1 MLKKNSK
8 LVFNIFVLL
17 LFGAAA
23 VFYWS
28 ILATLLAGIIFAFI
42 LNPAVSYIES
52 FGIRRVIA
60 ISIIY
65 LFIGSSI
72 FITMIFVIPRVISQ
86 GESILS
92 FLGRSEVVQ
101 QAMTPTSKIAKEGE
115 EGKVNPV
122 VNVYLTYDKK
132 QQKFVTDGS
141 KNTPNKPIKKAVV
154 PPEPSATNI
163 TQTTDSDTLANDPL
177 EMLLEIPILSQIID
191 YINYIDSKI
200 TFISIADETTKLI
213 GMLKEEI
220 FKVPMIIIANVKK
233 IASTFTFVFMIPLIS
248 FFILKDKN
256 LISKMFN
263 RFIPNRFFELYI
275 TTTHKISELV
285 SSFLRALV
293 IELVIVAVLTA
304 IVLFAIR
311 VNYAILIGILAG
323 FTNMIPY
330 FGPFFGVVFAISSI
344 ILTGQD
350 PSMIIYVIFGMWG
363 VQIIDNNIVY
373 PLVIGKSTNIHP
385 LYVFLTV
392 VAGGTMF
399 GVLGMI
405 ISVPVVFIVTEIS
418 KETYSSLKKYDII

>member
-1 MLKKNSK
+1 MLKKNNR
-8 LVFNIFVLL
+8 LIFNIFVLL
-17 LFGAAA
+17 LFGVAAL
-23 VFYWS
+23 FYWS

-42 LNPAVSYIES
+42 LNPAVSYLES
-52 FGIRRVIA
+52 FGIKRFLA

-65 LFIGSSI
+65 LFIGLSI

-92 FLGRSEVVQ
+92 FIGRSEVVQ
-101 QAMTPTSKIAKEGE
+101 QAMTTIPKVAKESE
-115 EGKVNPV
+115 ENTANPT
-122 VNVYLTYDKK
+122 VNVYLTYDEK
-132 QQKFVTDGS
+132 QQKFIADNSQDTLIKPVS
-141 KNTPNKPIKKAVV
+141 KAEVA
-154 PPEPSATNI
+154 PEPPATNI
-163 TQTTDSDTLANDPL
+163 TQTTESDTLTNDPL
-177 EMLLEIPILSQIID
+177 EMLLEVPILSQIID
-191 YINYIDSKI
+191 YISYIDNKI
-200 TFISIADETTKLI
+200 TFISIADEAAKLI
-213 GMLKEEI
+213 NMLKEEI
-220 FKVPMIIIANVKK
+220 FKVPMIIISNVKK
-233 IASTFTFVFMIPLIS
+233 IASTFAFVFMIPLIS

-304 IVLFAIR
+304 IVLFVIR

-350 PSMIIYVIFGMWG
+350 PSMILYVIFGMWG

-405 ISVPVVFIVTEIS
+405 VSVPVVFIVSEIS